1 MELKTNELEFLE
13 ACEEARKIAFSFS
26 NPLIVHHYDCDGI
39 SAGAIVQNAFKKENR
54 KYRAKWIKKLDD
66 IAIDAFAKERELI
79 FCDLGGGNKRVNELK
94 DVLIIDHHQTEGI
107 SKTQINPILHQID
120 GGTELSSSG
129 AAYFVFKNDVDVAIT
144 GAVGDMQSPFAGM
157 NKFLLEDGVKSK
169 NVTVEKDLRFYGRY
183 SRPILQFLLYS
194 DDPYIPGVSYN
205 EEGAKR
211 IITESGIE
219 YEKTG
224 NKEAISYGKLT
235 NEEKKKL
242 ISALA
247 NVLIDKNM
255 IKKAE
260 ELIGESY
267 VFPNRGEG
275 NGTYEA
281 NEFSTLLNACGRHNK
296 AEIGVGVCMGDDAA
310 YLEANALLQY
320 HRRKIKEGI
329 DFAKANI
336 QDFGKFFFIDGRG
349 IIDEGLIGIVCGMI
363 MNPIS
368 NKPILGISLGEN
380 EDIKLS
386 SRGTKKL
393 IADGLNL
400 GLMIRE
406 VTGRIGGVGGGHRI
420 AAGAAIPRD
429 KLGSFLEEMG
439 KELDKRRNISEQ

>member
-1 MELKTNELEFLE
+1 MELKTNEINFLE
-13 ACEEARKIAFSFS
+13 KCKEARKTAFSFS
-26 NPLIVHHYDCDGI
+26 DPIIVHHYDCDGI
-39 SAGAIVQNAFKKENR
+39 SAGAIVQSAFKKENK

-66 IAIDAFAKERELI
+66 TAIEAIANEREII

-107 SKTQINPILHQID
+107 DKQQINPLLNGID
-120 GGTELSSSG
+120 GGIELSSSG

-144 GAVGDMQSPFAGM
+144 GAVGDMQSPLTGL
-157 NKFLLEDGVKSK
+157 NRFLLEEGIGKKEVKL
-169 NVTVEKDLRFYGRY
+169 EQDLGFYGRY

-194 DDPYIPGVSYN
+194 DDPYVPGISYN

-211 IITESGIE
+211 IIVESGID
-219 YEKTG
+219 YEEMDGGKPIT
-224 NKEAISYGKLT
+224 YGKLT
-235 NEEKKKL
+235 NEKKKQL

-247 NVLIDKNM
+247 NALIDKNM
-255 IKKAE
+255 INKAE

-267 VFPNRGEG
+267 VFPKRGEG

-296 AEIGVGVCMGDDAA
+296 AGIGVGVCMGDDAS

-320 HRRKIKEGI
+320 HRRKIREGI
-329 DFAKANI
+329 DFAKSNI

-363 MNPIS
+363 VNPMS
-368 NKPILGISLGEN
+368 DKPIFGISLGEN
-380 EDIKLS
+380 NDIKLS
-386 SRGTKKL
+386 SRGTKRL
-393 IADGLNL
+393 IANGLNL
-400 GLMIRE
+400 GLMIKE
-406 VTGRIGGVGGGHRI
+406 ITGRIGGVGGGHRI

-429 KLGSFLEEMG
+429 KLGIFLEEMG
-439 KELDKRRNISEQ
+439 RELDKRRNFSVQ